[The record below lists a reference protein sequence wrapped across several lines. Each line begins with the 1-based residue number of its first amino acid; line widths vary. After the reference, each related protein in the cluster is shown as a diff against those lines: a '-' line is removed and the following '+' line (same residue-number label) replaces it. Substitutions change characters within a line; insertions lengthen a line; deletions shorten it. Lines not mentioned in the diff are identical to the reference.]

1 MKKNI
6 HPELHE
12 IVAHCACGAQFKTRS
27 TVDGLRVTLCSQCH
41 PYFTGAQ
48 KFVDTAGRIEKFQK
62 RYEKGAEKQA
72 VATSQSVAASEAK
85 IKASAAKAKANEA
98 KAKTGATKTK
108 ATADKKKK

>member
-12 IVAHCACGAQFKTRS
+12 VVAHCACGAQFRTRS
-27 TVDGLRVTLCSQCH
+27 TVSELKVTLCSQCH

-62 RYEKGAEKQA
+62 RYEKGAQKEAAQEAQKAA
-72 VATSQSVAASEAK
+72 VQ
-85 IKASAAKAKANEA
+85 AKAKAPRKN
-98 KAKTGATKTK
+98 TK
-108 ATADKKKK
+108 